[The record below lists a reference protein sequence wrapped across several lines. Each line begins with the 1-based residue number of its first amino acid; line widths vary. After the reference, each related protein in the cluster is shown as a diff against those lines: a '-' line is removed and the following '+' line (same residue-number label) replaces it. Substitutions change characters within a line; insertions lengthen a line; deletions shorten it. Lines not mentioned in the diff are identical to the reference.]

1 MKLIDFKYFAIISI
15 ALFGSCTASYFTPI
29 VDVVIPK
36 RDPKL
41 VVIADFWSG
50 EQELTV
56 FVTRSRGSLD
66 NTPYDYTGV
75 DTILTS
81 FGGRGGPRTQVVP
94 ILIDTVKGT
103 VVKLLKNGQP
113 FAQLNS
119 AGLGRY
125 KTTLAQPLAE
135 DGATYTL
142 TISAPGYTTIES
154 TQKMPSGA
162 ALDSV
167 TYIPDAS
174 VTDPN
179 NPFSKNIRDEYILD
193 FKDIANQENYYTAV
207 AQATTK
213 DASGVETVRDI
224 PYSSLDPLS
233 ESNVVTDKNLEGKRI
248 VWREHSNRRLKSSGR
263 GGGGPGGGGPGNVA
277 VSGSIQVVLLSIT
290 KERFNYLKSY
300 ALYQSTLNNPLAEP
314 VILYSNIQNGYGLFS
329 LGANR
334 SFTARF

>member
-1 MKLIDFKYFAIISI
+1 MKVLDSKYI
-15 ALFGSCTASYFTPI
+15 AFFWIAFLSSCSADYFTPI
-29 VDVVIPK
+29 VDVVVPK

-50 EQELTV
+50 EKELNV
-56 FVTRSRGSLD
+56 FVTTTRASLD

-81 FGGRGGPRTQVVP
+81 FGGRGGNPRTEIVS
-94 ILIDTVKGT
+94 ILIDTVAGT
-103 VVKLLKNGQP
+103 VVQLLKNGQP

-119 AGLGRY
+119 VGLGRY
-125 KTTLAQPLAE
+125 RTTLAQPLAE

-142 TISAPGYTTIES
+142 NIAAPGFTTVEA

-162 ALDSV
+162 TLDSV
-167 TYIPDAS
+167 IYNPDAS

-179 NPFSKNIRDEYILD
+179 NPFSRNIRDEYVLD
-193 FKDIANQENYYTAV
+193 FKDVANQENYYTAI

-213 DASGVETVRDI
+213 DTLGVETIRDL
-224 PYSSLDPLS
+224 PLSSLDPLS
-233 ESNVVTDKNLEGKRI
+233 ESNVVTDKNLDGKRI
-248 VWREHSNRRLKSSGR
+248 VWREHSNRRLKSGGR
-263 GGGGPGGGGPGNVA
+263 GGNMNVA

-290 KERFNYLKSY
+290 KERFNYSKSY

-329 LGANR
+329 MGANR

>member
-1 MKLIDFKYFAIISI
+1 MKVVDFKYIAIITI
-15 ALFGSCTASYFTPI
+15 ALLSSCSANYFTPI
-29 VDVVIPK
+29 VDVVVPE
-36 RDPKL
+36 RAPKL

-50 EQELTV
+50 EQDLTV
-56 FVTRSRGSLD
+56 FVTTTRASLD
-66 NTPYDYTGV
+66 NSPYDYTGV

-81 FGGRGGPRTQVVP
+81 FGGRGGPRTEIVS
-94 ILIDTVKGT
+94 ILIDTVPGV
-103 VVKLLKNGQP
+103 VVKLAKNGQP

-119 AGLGRY
+119 TGLGRY
-125 KTTLAQPLAE
+125 RTKLAQPLAE

-142 TISAPGYTTIES
+142 TISAPGFTTIES
-154 TQKMPSGA
+154 TQKMPTGTR
-162 ALDSV
+162 LDSV
-167 TYIPDAS
+167 TYNPDAS

-179 NPFSKNIRDEYILD
+179 NPFSKNIRDEYVLD

-213 DASGVETVRDI
+213 DAAGTETVRDI
-224 PYSSLDPLS
+224 PFASLDPLS
-233 ESNVVTDKNLEGKRI
+233 ESNVVTDKNLDGKRI

-263 GGGGPGGGGPGNVA
+263 GGGPGGGGGNVA
-277 VSGSIQVVLLSIT
+277 VSGAIQVVLLSIT
-290 KERFNYLKSY
+290 KERFNYMKSY

-314 VILYSNIQNGYGLFS
+314 VILYSNINNGYGLFS

>member
-1 MKLIDFKYFAIISI
+1 MKVIDFKYITIFFV
-15 ALFGSCTASYFTPI
+15 ALLSSCTADYFTPV
-29 VDVVIPK
+29 VDVVIPE
-36 RDPKL
+36 RAPKL

-50 EQELTV
+50 EQELNV
-56 FVTRSRGSLD
+56 FVTTTRASLD

-81 FGGRGGPRTQVVP
+81 FGGRGGPRTEIVP
-94 ILIDTVKGT
+94 ILIDTIAGV
-103 VVKLLKNGQP
+103 VVKLSKNGQP

-119 AGLGRY
+119 TGLGRY
-125 KTTLAQPLAE
+125 RTKLVQPLAE

-142 TISAPGYTTIES
+142 TISAPGFTTIES
-154 TQKMPSGA
+154 SQKMPTGTT
-162 ALDSV
+162 LDSV
-167 TYIPDAS
+167 TYNPDAS

-179 NPFSKNIRDEYILD
+179 NPFSRNIRDEYVLD

-213 DASGVETVRDI
+213 DAAGVETIQNI
-224 PYSSLDPLS
+224 PFASLDPLS
-233 ESNVVTDKNLEGKRI
+233 ESNVVTDKNLDGKRI
-248 VWREHSNRRLKSSGR
+248 VWREHSNRRLKGGGR
-263 GGGGPGGGGPGNVA
+263 GGNNPA
-277 VSGSIQVVLLSIT
+277 VSGAIQVVLLSIT
-290 KERFNYLKSY
+290 KERFNYMKSY

-314 VILYSNIQNGYGLFS
+314 VILYSNISNGYGLFS